1 MDAYLGL
8 FFSAFLAATLLPF
21 YSELLLVGLLA
32 SGYDPLGLWLWASLG
47 NTLGGLLNWALGRY
61 LLHFS
66 DRDWFPFKP
75 KTLTRARHW
84 FGRYGLWSLL
94 FTWLPLVGD
103 PLTFIAGVMR
113 VRLPLFAFLCGLG
126 KAARYAV
133 LIGLAQPLAVT

>member
-32 SGYDPLGLWLWASLG
+32 SGYDPLGLWLWASMG
-47 NTLGGLLNWALGRY
+47 NTLGGLLNWTLGRY

-66 DRDWFPFKP
+66 DRDWFPFKRE
-75 KTLTRARHW
+75 TLSRARHW

-113 VRLPLFAFLCGLG
+113 VRLALFALLCGLG

-133 LIGLAQPLAVT
+133 LIGLVQPLATT